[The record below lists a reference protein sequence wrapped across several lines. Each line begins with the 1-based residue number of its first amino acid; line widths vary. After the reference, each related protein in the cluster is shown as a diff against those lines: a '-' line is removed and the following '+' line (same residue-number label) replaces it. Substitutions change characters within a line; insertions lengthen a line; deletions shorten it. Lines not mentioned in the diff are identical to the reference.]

1 MAQNGAAIAQ
11 IGADIEKIVRRIA
24 DIVFPKRHHL
34 HQTARAHSAD
44 GILAKRAFHFNQTQ
58 NHLGVESGATAFVL
72 NIDQQTAAL
81 ALIGNKACQS
91 GRHRRQPTF
100 PFLRICKHQPR
111 RAGTINRT
119 AHHGSHIIRQ
129 RFFTLRPSPCGRRRQ
144 KHGSANLQHTAAR

>member
-34 HQTARAHSAD
+34 HQTARTHAAD

-58 NHLGVESGATAFVL
+58 NHLSIESGTTAFIL
-72 NIDQQTAAL
+72 NINQQAAAL
-81 ALIGNKACQS
+81 AFIGNKACQS
-91 GRHRRQPTF
+91 GRHRRQPTLPF
-100 PFLRICKHQPR
+100 PCIGKHQPR
-111 RAGTINRT
+111 RAGAIDRT

-129 RFFTLRPSPCGRRRQ
+129 RFFTLRPRPCGRRRQ
-144 KHGSANLQHTAAR
+144 KHGSADLQQAAAR